1 MFGKMFGYQ
10 IMFGLKFMF
19 GTKRQLFLMYRA
31 EHNFGAEYIVP
42 KLNGAEVRIP
52 QDYWVLS
59 DGILG
64 RGIHFVRESGNPI
77 MAILGN

>member
-42 KLNGAEVRIP
+42 KLNGAE
-52 QDYWVLS
+52 DYKL
-59 DGILG
+59 
-64 RGIHFVRESGNPI
+64 
-77 MAILGN
+77 